1 MKAVVITSFGEP
13 SVLRVAEAPRPVPGP
28 GQVLVR
34 VHAAGVNPAEIQ
46 ARSGAFGLRAPAIIG
61 FDFAGVIEAVG
72 PGVDAGV
79 VGDRVAGWPDS
90 ATQGSYAEY
99 TVSSNFATIPD
110 GVSFEEA
117 AATVIGADNAAR
129 GLGLLNI
136 SPGET
141 LVVTGASGALGG
153 AAVQFARQ
161 RGVTVIGVAG
171 TANADFVRSLG
182 ATPVA
187 HGLGLVDRIRAA
199 APSGVDAALDTAGK
213 GLLPAL
219 VDLLGGPD
227 RIVTLADRDAA
238 QHGVAFSPGGSGN
251 RDRGPV
257 REALDLIAVGA
268 WTVRIGRSFPLDEA
282 ADAHRLVATGH
293 THGKVIL
300 LP

>member
-1 MKAVVITSFGEP
+1 MKAVVIASFGEP

-46 ARSGAFGLRAPAIIG
+46 ARAGVFRLRAPAIIG
-61 FDFAGVIEAVG
+61 FEFAGVVEAVG
-72 PGVDAGV
+72 PGVDEGV

-110 GVSFEEA
+110 GVSFEAA

-129 GLGLLNI
+129 ALGLLNI
-136 SPGET
+136 RPGET

-161 RGVTVIGVAG
+161 RGVTVIGLAG
-171 TANADFVRSLG
+171 PDNADFVRSLG

-187 HGLGLVDRIRAA
+187 HGPGLVDRIRAA
-199 APSGVDAALDTAGK
+199 APGGVDAALDTAGK

-238 QHGVAFSPGGSGN
+238 QHGVVCSPGGSGN

-257 REALDLIAVGA
+257 QEALDLIAAGA
-268 WTVRIGRSFPLDEA
+268 WIARIGRSFPLDEV